1 MQEKHR
7 SATVLK
13 ELLLDLHHH
22 LARLAWLIQK
32 KKSGPKLTLTD
43 LVLFIQIQSNSGP
56 SDSFFTLMLFALSD
70 M

>member
-22 LARLAWLIQK
+22 RARLAWLIQK
-32 KKSGPKLTLTD
+32 KKVRTKTENSSEVG
-43 LVLFIQIQSNSGP
+43 LFV
-56 SDSFFTLMLFALSD
+56 TH
-70 M
+70 